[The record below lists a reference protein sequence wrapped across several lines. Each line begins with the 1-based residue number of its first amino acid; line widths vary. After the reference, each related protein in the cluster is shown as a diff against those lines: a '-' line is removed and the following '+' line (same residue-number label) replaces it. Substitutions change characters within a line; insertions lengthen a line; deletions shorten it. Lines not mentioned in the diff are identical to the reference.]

1 MKEDWTF
8 KGGDERERER
18 ERETNG
24 EMIKKIFLIILD
36 YVICGIN
43 KIDPLYKK
51 KRFTK
56 DTHPI
61 KNNNFPLG
69 EGKYYFL
76 WVICLI

>member
-1 MKEDWTF
+1 MTRES
-8 KGGDERERER
+8 ERER

-24 EMIKKIFLIILD
+24 EMIKKNFLTILD
-36 YVICGIN
+36 YVIRGIN

-51 KRFTK
+51 KVHK
-56 DTHPI
+56 DIYPI